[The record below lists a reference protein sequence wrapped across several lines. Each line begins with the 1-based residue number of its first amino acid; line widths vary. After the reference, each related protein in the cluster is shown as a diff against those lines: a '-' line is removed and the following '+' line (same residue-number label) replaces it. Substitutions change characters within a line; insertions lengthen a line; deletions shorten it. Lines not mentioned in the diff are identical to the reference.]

1 MEHRERNSPSAR
13 EDSFVQRLL
22 LTLAALVLSVG
33 VWFLLGLWLPGGSER
48 FYLLFP
54 LAALVV
60 YLAAVPDG
68 KKHLQAQFVPMLVY
82 VGILTLLCTIY
93 NFYLA
98 AMIVP
103 DGSGQWFHGV
113 QLTQILIP
121 AYFFSAVSL
130 LVILPLRLL
139 RRGVCWLDERWF
151 GPISEAQR
159 GKLPRTLI
167 REFMPALV
175 TVPLL
180 LPYFMGVVYVH
191 RFKVPNSSNPQQ
203 VLHRPYEDVAF
214 TTADGMHIRGWFMPA
229 AQTSE
234 RTLVICHG
242 LGANRSNF
250 LSYCEVGDALHANVL
265 MFDFRGHGDSDGHTV
280 TFGYYER
287 FDVLAALDYLR
298 KERPEQAR
306 EVYGLGISMGS
317 SALLQAAAEASP
329 PFDGIIVDSAF
340 ASATELTDNIL
351 AEFPAALP
359 VHGRVRRAAPVPP
372 RGLLVTGRDPDR
384 IGRPQPGAGAFHS
397 RQGRL
402 AVPGE
407 PHGAT
412 AAGGA
417 RAQGG
422 VPHGKRGAQQLT
434 AKQEGVSRLREAA
447 GRAAPLGGNGDDED
461 TVG

>member
-1 MEHRERNSPSAR
+1 VR
-13 EDSFVQRLL
+13 RLL
-22 LTLAALVLSVG
+22 LTLAALVFSVG
-33 VWFLLGLWLPGGSER
+33 AWFLLGLWLPGGSER

-54 LAALVV
+54 VAALLV
-60 YLAAVPDG
+60 YLATVPNG
-68 KKHLQAQFVPMLVY
+68 IKHLKAQVVPMLVY
-82 VGILTLLCTIY
+82 VGILTLLCALY

-113 QLTQILIP
+113 QLKQILIP

-139 RRGVCWLDERWF
+139 RSGVGRLDERWF
-151 GPISEAQR
+151 GPIGEAQR
-159 GKLPRTLI
+159 GKLPRTLV
-167 REFMPALV
+167 REFMPALI

-191 RFKVPNSSNPQQ
+191 RFKMPNSSTPQQ

-250 LSYCEVGDALHANVL
+250 LPYCEVGDALHANVL
-265 MFDFRGHGDSDGHTV
+265 MFDFRGHGDSDGYTV
-280 TFGYYER
+280 SFGRHER

-298 KERPEQAR
+298 RERPEQAR

-340 ASATELTDNIL
+340 ASATELTDNVL
-351 AEFPAALP
+351 ANFPAALRP
-359 VHGRVRRAAPVPP
+359 YMGACGVPIASIHAGCWLPSVNPIESAARIQAPVLFIHAKDDSLIPVNHTERLQQVVLGP
-372 RGLLVTGRDPDR
+372 KAVFLTERGGHSSSLRSRKEYLAFVKRLDELRRSAGVVTTKM
-384 IGRPQPGAGAFHS
+384 Q
-397 RQGRL
+397 
-402 AVPGE
+402 
-407 PHGAT
+407 
-412 AAGGA
+412 
-417 RAQGG
+417 
-422 VPHGKRGAQQLT
+422 
-434 AKQEGVSRLREAA
+434 
-447 GRAAPLGGNGDDED
+447 
-461 TVG
+461 